1 MNETARNRMVA
12 GFILFNGCRNAKRC
26 GSLKRVAL
34 QPFVFTHVVIAKPR
48 TLLRGMLY
56 RQA

>member
-1 MNETARNRMVA
+1 MKQPATGWSRA
-12 GFILFNGCRNAKRC
+12 LFCSTGRNARRC
-26 GSLKRVAL
+26 GFLKRVAL
-34 QPFVFTHVVIAKPR
+34 QAFVFTHVVIAKPC